1 MNIHAIHIYGYGKF
15 ANQTFRLSP
24 SNLHLVYGLNE
35 AGKTTLMSFIESVLF
50 GFPKTKRYEPKTGVI
65 YGGMLEVGHP
75 DLGQI
80 RIERT
85 AGKPERVTVYLED
98 GSTKPEG
105 FLNELL
111 SGVDRQLYKAI
122 YSFDVFGLQ
131 EIHKFNRDKIG
142 RFLLFSSL
150 FGSDAISKMDAGLV
164 KKQEEL
170 FKPNGRK
177 PELNQE
183 LDRLKKLSEDL
194 KKAKAREGDYHRL
207 LNEKKGAEASIKDSG
222 QLLKDLE
229 HLVSQ
234 IEQAIEILPAAAEK
248 RQLEEQLASF
258 GGSGESRFPEGGLFE
273 LEKLESHL
281 HPKAAQLKALEE
293 KKRRLEQRAAA
304 FAPAEDFLEHEAEE
318 LLKAYPFYQS
328 YSEKIASLTDQLHQ
342 INGRVQAGLGRLK
355 IEECDI
361 LNADTAYEY
370 EWKLQET
377 AQAYIELRE
386 LKRSLDERFEQARAD
401 LEEAEQAHAAL
412 SNEVM
417 PEDVRKQKEETL
429 SRLASAG
436 GHAGRREELL
446 LQLSYLKQ
454 EQKVRMKRRKT
465 AFAVALCAAFAAACA
480 ALFFKEW
487 FPGALLVPILL
498 IFAAVVLKKPE
509 PSAAAAFIQKQ
520 LDDIDRSGTKS
531 GVSDNAL
538 REELW
543 KDDQTRQLLIAKQ
556 AELRQREAEYER
568 AIQKFEAW
576 EKDIRPYQEKTERYL
591 RELNLSIDPSFLAD
605 AYALIKELREEM
617 LKKRDIEQ
625 ELSRLQAK
633 KASFESELR
642 KLVSSLGRAGESVQE
657 QVFLLKSA
665 LGSQKEKL
673 RQKQEADVSLK
684 HTAEQIKELTKE
696 TEYFQSQIGELF
708 QKAGADG
715 REMFIGLA
723 KRDQA
728 KKELT
733 ARLGQLKRELGR
745 QDEKAVMLASEHSLA
760 ELKGK
765 LAEAQEKR
773 ARIENKL
780 AEERQKAANVHAE
793 LVRLEESGAVS
804 ELAYQ
809 TGMQKERVAE
819 LAKKWAAVKLIRQA
833 VKNKIDE
840 HKKVRLPKLLQTA
853 ETLLNPLTAG
863 QYEKIYFSETDESM
877 MVMRK
882 DGAVFYA
889 HELSQATC
897 EQLYLAIRFALALSH
912 QKEVKLPF
920 QLDDS
925 FVHFDRERF
934 KQVLNILK
942 KLSGED
948 QQILYFT
955 CHEHVREAFHDEDV
969 ILLPSVMKKV
979 EVEGITNK

>member
-150 FGSDAISKMDAGLV
+150 FGSEAISKMDAGLV

-520 LDDIDRSGTKS
+520 LDDIDRSGTKN

-925 FVHFDRERF
+925 FVHFDEERF

-942 KLSGED
+942 KLSGEE

-969 ILLPSVMKKV
+969 ILLPPVMKNV
-979 EVEGITNK
+979 EVKGMTNK

>member
-150 FGSDAISKMDAGLV
+150 FGSEAISKMDAGLV

-465 AFAVALCAAFAAACA
+465 AFAVALYAAFAAACA

-509 PSAAAAFIQKQ
+509 PSVAAAFIQKQ

-568 AIQKFEAW
+568 AIKKFEAW

-657 QVFLLKSA
+657 QVFQLKSA
-665 LGSQKEKL
+665 LDSQKEKL

-882 DGAVFYA
+882 DGAIFYA

-925 FVHFDRERF
+925 FVHFDEERF

-942 KLSGED
+942 KLSGEE

-969 ILLPSVMKKV
+969 ILLPPVMKNV
-979 EVEGITNK
+979 EVKGITNK

>member
-1 MNIHAIHIYGYGKF
+1 VNIHAIHIYGYGKF

-207 LNEKKGAEASIKDSG
+207 LNEKKSAEASIKESG

-328 YSEKIASLTDQLHQ
+328 YSEKIASLTDQLHK

-361 LNADTAYEY
+361 LNADTAYVY

-509 PSAAAAFIQKQ
+509 PSVAAAFIQKQ

-543 KDDQTRQLLIAKQ
+543 KDDQSRQLLIAKQ

-657 QVFLLKSA
+657 QVFQLKSA
-665 LGSQKEKL
+665 LDSQKEKL

-979 EVEGITNK
+979 EVKGITNK